1 MRKGTFFFQTQGRR
15 EVVWVQRGHW
25 PHPGKFL
32 DFDFSKFSKK
42 VSCACFKFSNQKIE
56 LFIIWPFGWIIW
68 QSLGEMWGGGN
79 FLGLLFLG
87 DFHQWPA
94 CCLHFPLHPGH
105 GIKIGLLCLINHFFQ
120 VLLGLLMATLFKNR
134 KLSSVL
140 RRWKFE
146 MPRPRYELKSLMPML
161 IFDAASIIDRVDWSG
176 SLNWLKGH
184 CRIVNI

>member
-1 MRKGTFFFQTQGRR
+1 MVYTANIIAMIKSSSLSTSWHLGRPPCLCKVLMREGTFFFQTQGRR

-105 GIKIGLLCLINHFFQ
+105 GINIGLLC
-120 VLLGLLMATLFKNR
+120 
-134 KLSSVL
+134 
-140 RRWKFE
+140 
-146 MPRPRYELKSLMPML
+146 
-161 IFDAASIIDRVDWSG
+161 
-176 SLNWLKGH
+176 
-184 CRIVNI
+184 